1 MFLSM
6 FARRL
11 YKVSGKLHIYH
22 LASVNTVDGTNG
34 YGRQRCVVMCVVDA
48 SSHSGSPDQNSIV
61 CFLARRIYKVSGKL

>member
-34 YGRQRCVVMCVVDA
+34 HGRQRCMVMCVVDA
-48 SSHSGSPDQNSIV
+48 SSHSGSPE
-61 CFLARRIYKVSGKL
+61 